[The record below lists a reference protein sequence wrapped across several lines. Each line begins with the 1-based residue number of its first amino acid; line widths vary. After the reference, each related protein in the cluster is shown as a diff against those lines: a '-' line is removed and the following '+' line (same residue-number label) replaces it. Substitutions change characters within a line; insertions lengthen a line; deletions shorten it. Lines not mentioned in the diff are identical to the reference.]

1 MSPLL
6 EVQRLTTGYRDLAVL
21 RDVDVDVAPGTITA
35 IIGANGVGKSTLL
48 RAISGILPPW
58 SGEVRFQGR
67 SLAGVRPWDVAA
79 LGIAH
84 VPEGRR
90 LFPRMT
96 VAENLDL
103 GAYRVR
109 DARETRRLREWVT
122 ELFPILGERGRQVAG
137 TMSGGEQ
144 QMLAVG
150 RALMAAPTLLL
161 MDEPTQGLMPLMV
174 DALFEGVRKVRER
187 EVTIVIVEQNV
198 EEVLELVDRAYLLEG
213 GRVVLSG
220 AAQDLRQDVR
230 VQEAY
235 LGL

>member
-174 DALFEGVRKVRER
+174 DALFEGVRKVRAR